1 MRYALDT
8 NTVIAALNGVAPVP
22 ARLATLQA
30 ADIMLPAPVV
40 AELYFGA
47 RASNRVHENVARIDW
62 LVALFGLQPFD
73 EAAVRWF
80 AEVKAEL
87 RKVGCAKSD
96 FDLAIA
102 SIALAHGA
110 TLVTHDAALLDGAIV
125 GLLVED
131 WLAPAKAAAPRS
143 PL

>member
-8 NTVIAALNGVAPVP
+8 NAVVAALNGVSPVA
-22 ARLATLQA
+22 ARLAGLQA
-30 ADIMLPAPVV
+30 TDIMLPAPVV

-47 RASNRVHENVARIDW
+47 RASNRVRENVDRVDR

-73 EAAVRWF
+73 EAAVRRF

-87 RKVGCAKSD
+87 RRVGRAKSD

-102 SIALAHGA
+102 SIALVHGV
-110 TLVTHDAALLDGAIV
+110 TLVTHDAALLDGSIV

-131 WLAPAKAAAPRS
+131 WLAPAAATPPAR
-143 PL
+143 